1 MHTLNGSR
9 RRGRRPSRGLRA
21 VGAGG
26 LTLALVLAMTSVQL
40 QAAGAAAVPAVSGP
54 LPLIENFEGSVPLG
68 TGTPG
73 LFGFGSDAASTPKL
87 AVVAAPDVPGAAS
100 GNHALDVP
108 YTVAGYGGFSYDLS
122 ASQDWSLYN
131 GFSFWVKGTGSGQK
145 VEYEIKAGGPNAS
158 NAELWQGF
166 YTDDAAGWHQVDEP
180 FSSLVK
186 RTDYQP
192 GGAPTATVLALTAM
206 WGFAVNLPS
215 SATGHLMFDDFSLFG
230 HASAQFSTTKSTYL
244 VNAGQSASIG
254 VQLRLAPGAS
264 LTAPVSVSYR
274 LGGGTA
280 VAGTDYTATTGSVTF
295 PIGSTADT
303 VETLTISTK
312 AGTPAGESKTIPVT
326 LSSAQATLVGAS
338 PVVVINAH
346 GLPYLNSKLPVAARV
361 ADLMKRMSLADE
373 AGQMTQAERAAVGDG
388 TDITRYAL
396 GSLLSGG
403 GSVPTPNTPA
413 AWADMIDGYQT
424 QALSTPL
431 QIPLIYGIDSV
442 HGDNNLAGAT
452 IFPHNIGI
460 GATRDPALAQQEG
473 VVTATETRAT
483 GIPWAFAPC
492 VCVTRDE
499 RWGRSYES
507 FGEDPSL
514 VSQMETVIDG
524 LQGNGNLAKNTSVLA
539 TAKHFLGDGGTKY
552 GSSTTSN
559 YKIDQG
565 VTYATPAQLDALYLA
580 PFKTAVDKGVGSI
593 MPSYSSLQILGKDTA
608 PIKMHARADLITGV
622 LKDQLGFKGFVI
634 SDYAAIDQIGP
645 DYKSDV
651 KIGINAGLDMI
662 MVPNNY
668 PTFIT
673 DLTALNASGDVPTAR
688 IDDAVSRILTQK
700 FALGLFDHPMADR
713 SNASTIGSAAHR
725 SVARKAVAES
735 QVLLKNSGNVL
746 PLSKYSKVYV
756 AGSVADNVGLQAG
769 GWTLT
774 WQGQSGDIPG
784 GTSILAGIKQ
794 VAPHATVTYSATAA
808 LPMTGSTVGIVAV
821 GDDTPYAEGMGDVGV
836 NGHTLQLSVADR
848 DAVDKVCAAMKCVV
862 LDVSGRPLDL
872 TGIVPEVTAAVASW
886 LPGTEGAGVADVLFG
901 NRPFTGRLPVTWVKA
916 ESQLPM
922 NVGDRN
928 YDPLFPY
935 GWGLRTDSDRSRLQ
949 ALRDQLERQSHTAG
963 TLAAVRTL
971 DTVLLPNNWAANG
984 STRNADRLLGQLATL
999 ARAVADGKKFTFA
1012 QQDVVVSVAR
1022 DLAQQAIV
1030 AGGSAAMSATASLTS
1045 DADHD
1050 IAGGQPALA
1059 IAELAQAWQ
1068 IARII
1073 SH

>member
-1 MHTLNGSR
+1 MKKDHSGLFRVLTRKAR
-9 RRGRRPSRGLRA
+9 RK
-21 VGAGG
+21 V
-26 LTLALVLAMTSVQL
+26 
-40 QAAGAAAVPAVSGP
+40 AAATSTLLVISMVSVAAASPAAAVSGP
-54 LPLIENFEGSVPLG
+54 LPLIESFEGSVPLG

-73 LFGFGSDAASTPKL
+73 LFGFGSDAPSTPKL
-87 AVVAAPDVPGAAS
+87 TVVSAPDLPGAATD
-100 GNHALDVP
+100 NHALDVP

-122 ASQDWSLYN
+122 AAQDWSLYG
-131 GFSFWVKGTGSGQK
+131 GFSFWEKGTGSGQK
-145 VEYEIKAGGPNAS
+145 VEYEIKAGGTNAS

-166 YTDDAAGWHQVDEP
+166 FTDAATGWHQVTEP

-192 GGAPTATVLALTAM
+192 TGAPTDGVLNLTAM
-206 WGFAVNLPS
+206 WGLAINLPS
-215 SATGHLMFDDFSLFG
+215 NATGHLLFDNFSVYG
-230 HASAQFSTTKSTYL
+230 HAAAQFSTTESTYL
-244 VNAGQSASIG
+244 VNPGQSASIG
-254 VQLRLAPGAS
+254 VRLRLAPGAS
-264 LTAPVSVSYR
+264 LTAPVSISYQ

-280 VAGTDYTATTGSVTF
+280 VAGTDYTATTGSLTF
-295 PIGSTADT
+295 PIGSTART
-303 VETLTISTK
+303 VKTLMISTK
-312 AGTPAGESKTIPVT
+312 AGTPAGESRNIPVT
-326 LSSAQATLVGAS
+326 MTSAQATLVGAS

-346 GLPYLNSKLPVAARV
+346 GLPYLNSKLPVATRV
-361 ADLMKRMSLADE
+361 ADLMKRMSLANKV
-373 AGQMTQAERAAVGDG
+373 GQMTQAERAAVGDG
-388 TDITRYAL
+388 TDITKYAL

-413 AWADMIDGYQT
+413 AWADMVDGYQT
-424 QALSTPL
+424 QALNTPL

-442 HGDNNLAGAT
+442 HGDNNLVGAT
-452 IFPHNIGI
+452 LFPHNIGI
-460 GATRDPALAQQEG
+460 GATRDPALAEQEG
-473 VVTATETRAT
+473 AVTATETRAT

-552 GSSTTSN
+552 GSSTTNN

-565 VTYATPAQLDALYLA
+565 VTSATPAQLNALYLA
-580 PFKTAVDKGVGSI
+580 PFKTAVDKGVGSV

-608 PIKMHARADLITGV
+608 PIKMHARADMITGV

-645 DYKSDV
+645 DYKTDV

-673 DLTALNASGDVPTAR
+673 DLTALNASGDISTAR

-725 SVARKAVAES
+725 AVARRAVAES
-735 QVLLKNSGNVL
+735 QVLLKNSGDLL
-746 PLSKYSKVYV
+746 PLPKNAKVYV

-794 VAPHATVTYSATAA
+794 VAPYAKVTYSPTAA

-821 GDDTPYAEGMGDVGV
+821 GDTPYAEGMGDIGV

-848 DAVDKVCAAMKCVV
+848 DAVDKVCSVMKCVV

-886 LPGTEGAGVADVLFG
+886 LPGTEGAGVADILFG

-922 NVGDRN
+922 NVGDKN

-935 GWGLRTDSDRSRLQ
+935 GWGLRTDPDRGRLQ
-949 ALRDQLERQSHTAG
+949 VLRDRLGRQRHTDG
-963 TLAAVRTL
+963 TAAAVHSL
-971 DTVLLPNNWAANG
+971 DALLSPPNWTDNG
-984 STRNADRLLGQLATL
+984 STRNADRLLGQLAAL
-999 ARAVADGKKFTFA
+999 ARVIADGKQFTFA

-1022 DLAQQAIV
+1022 DLAQLAIV

-1045 DADHD
+1045 DAEHD
-1050 IAGGQPALA
+1050 IAGGHPAPA
-1059 IAELAQAWQ
+1059 IAELAQARQ
-1068 IARII
+1068 IASMI

>member
-1 MHTLNGSR
+1 MNRNRSR
-9 RRGRRPSRGLRA
+9 HYRALTGKLRRKVAAISPA
-21 VGAGG
+21 I
-26 LTLALVLAMTSVQL
+26 LVLSLVTV
-40 QAAGAAAVPAVSGP
+40 AAAPPAAAVSGP

-73 LFGFGSDAASTPKL
+73 LFGFGSDAASIPKL
-87 AVVAAPDVPGAAS
+87 AVAAAADLPGAVAD
-100 GNHALDVP
+100 NHALDVP
-108 YTVAGYGGFSYDLS
+108 YTVGGYGGFSYDLS
-122 ASQDWSLYN
+122 AAQDWSPFG
-131 GFSFWVKGTGSGQK
+131 GFSFWVEGTGSGQK
-145 VEYEIKAGGPNAS
+145 VEYEIKDGGADAS
-158 NAELWQGF
+158 HSELWQGF
-166 YTDDAAGWHQVDEP
+166 FTDTAAGWHQVLEP
-180 FSSLVK
+180 FAGLV
-186 RTDYQP
+186 RRGDYQP
-192 GGAPTATVLALTAM
+192 PGAPSDGVLDLTSM

-215 SATGHLMFDDFSLFG
+215 GASGHLVFDEFSLYGHSSAKFSATS
-230 HASAQFSTTKSTYL
+230 STYL
-244 VNAGQSASIG
+244 VNAGQSASVG
-254 VQLRLAPGAS
+254 VKLLLASGVL

-280 VAGTDYTATTGSVTF
+280 VTGTDFTAASGAVTF
-295 PIGSTADT
+295 PAGSTALT
-303 VETLTISTK
+303 VETIAVPTS
-312 AGTPAGESKTIPVT
+312 AGTPAGESKSIPVN
-326 LSSAQATLVGAS
+326 LSSADATLVGPS

-346 GLPYLNSKLPVAARV
+346 GLPYLDRKLPVAARV
-361 ADLMKRMSLADE
+361 ADLMKRMSLAE
-373 AGQMTQAERAAVGDG
+373 KVGQMTQAERAAVGDG

-413 AWADMIDGYQT
+413 AWADMVDGYQT

-442 HGDNNLAGAT
+442 HGDNNLSGAT
-452 IFPHNIGI
+452 LFPHNIGM
-460 GATRDPALAQQEG
+460 GATRDPALARQEG

-524 LQGNGNLAKNTSVLA
+524 LQGNGNLAGKTSVLA

-552 GSSTTSN
+552 GSSTTN
-559 YKIDQG
+559 DYKIDQG
-565 VTYATPAQLDALYLA
+565 VTYATPAQLNALYLA
-580 PFKTAVDKGVGSI
+580 PFKTAVDKGVGSV
-593 MPSYSSLQILGKDTA
+593 MPSYSSLQILGQDTA

-622 LKDQLGFKGFVI
+622 LKNQLGFKGFVI

-668 PTFIT
+668 ATFIS
-673 DLTALNASGDVPTAR
+673 DLTALNASGDVSTAR
-688 IDDAVSRILTQK
+688 IDDAVARILTQK

-725 SVARKAVAES
+725 AVARRAVAES
-735 QVLLKNSGNVL
+735 QVLFKNSGNLL
-746 PLSKYSKVYV
+746 PLAKNARIYV
-756 AGSVADNVGLQAG
+756 AGSLADNVGNQSG

-774 WQGQSGDIPG
+774 WQGQSGEIPG
-784 GTSILAGIKQ
+784 GTSILAGIRQ

-808 LPMTGSTVGIVAV
+808 TPTAGSTVGIVAV
-821 GDDTPYAEGMGDVGV
+821 GDTPYAEGMGDVGV
-836 NGHTLQLSVADR
+836 NGHGLQLSVADR
-848 DAVDKVCAAMKCVV
+848 NAVDTVCGAMRCVV

-872 TGIVPEVTAAVASW
+872 TGIVPEATAVVASW

-922 NVGDRN
+922 NLGDKN

-935 GWGLRTDSDRSRLQ
+935 GWGLRTDPDRNRLQ
-949 ALRDQLERQSHTAG
+949 VLRDQLERQSGAAG
-963 TLAAVRTL
+963 AVRSL
-971 DTVLLPNNWAANG
+971 DVVLSQRNWAADG
-984 STRNADRLLGQLATL
+984 STRNADQLLDRLKSLAG
-999 ARAVADGKKFTFA
+999 VMSDGRKFSFV
-1012 QQDVVVSVAR
+1012 QQDVLVSVAR
-1022 DLAQQAIV
+1022 DLAQRAIV
-1030 AGGSAAMSATASLTS
+1030 DGGSAAMSATASLTS
-1045 DADHD
+1045 GADHD
-1050 IAGGQPALA
+1050 IAGGHPVQAITGLIKARMVALA
-1059 IAELAQAWQ
+1059 V
-1068 IARII
+1068 
-1073 SH
+1073 SP